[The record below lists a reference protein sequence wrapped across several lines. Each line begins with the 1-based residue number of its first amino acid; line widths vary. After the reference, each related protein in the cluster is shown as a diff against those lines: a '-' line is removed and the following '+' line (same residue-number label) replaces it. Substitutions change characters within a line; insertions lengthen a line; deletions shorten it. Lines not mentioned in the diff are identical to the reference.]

1 MQKIVKKVLNFFCFF
16 IEIRWIYG
24 EKQYSIFI
32 NWVFSGMIK
41 KIWKK
46 RRERV
51 ANGGSESSL
60 FLQIYEKRGWKSD
73 LTNTHYNKEELQSF
87 QFAHILPKG
96 MYPEYR
102 LNPENIVFVDSIEQ
116 HQRVDRTVARNKA
129 IFKDWIDRGVARQH
143 LAEMREHPIIKPL
156 REAGKLPLWSGF

>member
-1 MQKIVKKVLNFFCFF
+1 ML
-16 IEIRWIYG
+16 R
-24 EKQYSIFI
+24 
-32 NWVFSGMIK
+32 

-51 ANGGSESSL
+51 SNGGSESSL
-60 FLQIYEKRGWKSD
+60 FLQIFKKRGEKTD
-73 LTNTHYNKEELQSF
+73 LLDNTISEEELQSF

-116 HQRVDRTVARNKA
+116 HQRVDRMVAGNKA
-129 IFKDWIDRGVARQH
+129 IFKDLVDRWLARKR
-143 LAEMREHPIIKPL
+143 LREMRDSNMW
-156 REAGKLPLWSGF
+156 GVFWSGF

>member
-1 MQKIVKKVLNFFCFF
+1 
-16 IEIRWIYG
+16 
-24 EKQYSIFI
+24 
-32 NWVFSGMIK
+32 MIK

-60 FLQIYEKRGWKSD
+60 FLQIFRQRRGKTD
-73 LTNTHYNKEELQSF
+73 LVDNTISEEELQSF

-116 HQRVDRTVARNKA
+116 HQRVDRMVAGNKA
-129 IFKDWIDRGVARQH
+129 IFKDLVDRWLARKR
-143 LAEMREHPIIKPL
+143 LREMRDSHMGGVHL
-156 REAGKLPLWSGF
+156 DQVFRFFL

>member
-1 MQKIVKKVLNFFCFF
+1 
-16 IEIRWIYG
+16 
-24 EKQYSIFI
+24 
-32 NWVFSGMIK
+32 MIK

-60 FLQIYEKRGWKSD
+60 FLQIFKQRGGKTD
-73 LTNTHYNKEELQSF
+73 LVDNSISEEELQSF

-102 LNPENIVFVDSIEQ
+102 LNPENIIFVDSIEQ

-129 IFKDWIDRGVARQH
+129 IFKDLVDRWLARK
-143 LAEMREHPIIKPL
+143 RL
-156 REAGKLPLWSGF
+156 REMWDSNMWGVFWSGF

>member
-1 MQKIVKKVLNFFCFF
+1 
-16 IEIRWIYG
+16 
-24 EKQYSIFI
+24 
-32 NWVFSGMIK
+32 MIK

-46 RRERV
+46 RRER
-51 ANGGSESSL
+51 AATGGSESSL
-60 FLQIYEKRGWKSD
+60 FFQIYEKRGGKSD
-73 LTNTHYNKEELQSF
+73 LTWTYYNKEELQSF

-116 HQRVDRTVARNKA
+116 HQRVDRMVAGNKA
-129 IFKDWIDRGVARQH
+129 IFKDLIDRWLARKR
-143 LAEMREHPIIKPL
+143 LREMWDGL

>member
-1 MQKIVKKVLNFFCFF
+1 ML
-16 IEIRWIYG
+16 R
-24 EKQYSIFI
+24 
-32 NWVFSGMIK
+32 

-51 ANGGSESSL
+51 TNGGSESSL
-60 FLQIYEKRGWKSD
+60 FLQIYEKRGKKTD
-73 LTNTHYNKEELQSF
+73 LLDNTISEEELQSF

-116 HQRVDRTVARNKA
+116 HQRVDRMVAGNKA
-129 IFKDWIDRGVARQH
+129 IFKDLIDRWLARK
-143 LAEMREHPIIKPL
+143 RL
-156 REAGKLPLWSGF
+156 REMWDSHMGGVLWSGF

>member
-1 MQKIVKKVLNFFCFF
+1 
-16 IEIRWIYG
+16 
-24 EKQYSIFI
+24 
-32 NWVFSGMIK
+32 MIK

-60 FLQIYEKRGWKSD
+60 FLQIFRQRRGKTD
-73 LTNTHYNKEELQSF
+73 LVDNTISEEELQSF

-102 LNPENIVFVDSIEQ
+102 LNPENIIFVDSIEQ
-116 HQRVDRTVARNKA
+116 HQRGDRMVAGNKA
-129 IFKDWIDRGVARQH
+129 IFKDLVDRWLARKR
-143 LAEMREHPIIKPL
+143 LREMRDSHMGGVHL
-156 REAGKLPLWSGF
+156 DQVFRFFL

>member
-1 MQKIVKKVLNFFCFF
+1 
-16 IEIRWIYG
+16 
-24 EKQYSIFI
+24 
-32 NWVFSGMIK
+32 MIK

-46 RRERV
+46 RRNRV

-60 FLQIYEKRGWKSD
+60 FLQIFKKRAKKTD
-73 LTNTHYNKEELQSF
+73 LLDNIYSEEELQSF

-116 HQRVDRTVARNKA
+116 HQRVDRMVAGNKA
-129 IFKDWIDRGVARQH
+129 IFKDLVDRWLARK
-143 LAEMREHPIIKPL
+143 RL
-156 REAGKLPLWSGF
+156 REMWDSHMGGVLWSGF

>member
-1 MQKIVKKVLNFFCFF
+1 
-16 IEIRWIYG
+16 
-24 EKQYSIFI
+24 
-32 NWVFSGMIK
+32 MIK

-60 FLQIYEKRGWKSD
+60 FLQIFKQRGGKTD
-73 LTNTHYNKEELQSF
+73 LVDNSISEEELQSF

-102 LNPENIVFVDSIEQ
+102 LNPENIIFVDSIEQ

-129 IFKDWIDRGVARQH
+129 IFKDLVDRWLARKRLRGMWDSNMWGVF
-143 LAEMREHPIIKPL
+143 
-156 REAGKLPLWSGF
+156 WSGF

>member
-1 MQKIVKKVLNFFCFF
+1 
-16 IEIRWIYG
+16 
-24 EKQYSIFI
+24 
-32 NWVFSGMIK
+32 MIK

-51 ANGGSESSL
+51 TNGGSESSL
-60 FLQIYEKRGWKSD
+60 FLQIFKQRGGKTD
-73 LTNTHYNKEELQSF
+73 LVDNSISEEELQSF

-116 HQRVDRTVARNKA
+116 HQWVDRMVAGNKA
-129 IFKDWIDRGVARQH
+129 IFKDLVDRWLARKRLRDMRDSHMGGVH
-143 LAEMREHPIIKPL
+143 LDQVFRFFL
-156 REAGKLPLWSGF
+156 

>member
-1 MQKIVKKVLNFFCFF
+1 
-16 IEIRWIYG
+16 
-24 EKQYSIFI
+24 
-32 NWVFSGMIK
+32 MIK

-51 ANGGSESSL
+51 TNGGSESSL
-60 FLQIYEKRGWKSD
+60 FLQIFKQRGGKTD
-73 LTNTHYNKEELQSF
+73 LVDNSISEEELQSF

-116 HQRVDRTVARNKA
+116 HQRVDRMVAGNKA
-129 IFKDWIDRGVARQH
+129 IFKDLVDRWLARKH
-143 LAEMREHPIIKPL
+143 LREMRDSHMW
-156 REAGKLPLWSGF
+156 GVFWSVF

>member
-1 MQKIVKKVLNFFCFF
+1 ML
-16 IEIRWIYG
+16 R
-24 EKQYSIFI
+24 
-32 NWVFSGMIK
+32 

-60 FLQIYEKRGWKSD
+60 FLQIFRQRRGKTD
-73 LTNTHYNKEELQSF
+73 LVDNTISEEELQSF

-116 HQRVDRTVARNKA
+116 HQRVDRMVAGNKA
-129 IFKDWIDRGVARQH
+129 IFKDLVDRWLARK
-143 LAEMREHPIIKPL
+143 RL
-156 REAGKLPLWSGF
+156 REMWDSHMWGVFWSGF

>member
-1 MQKIVKKVLNFFCFF
+1 
-16 IEIRWIYG
+16 
-24 EKQYSIFI
+24 
-32 NWVFSGMIK
+32 MIK

-51 ANGGSESSL
+51 TNGGSESSL
-60 FLQIYEKRGWKSD
+60 FLQIFKQRGGKTD
-73 LTNTHYNKEELQSF
+73 LVDNSISEEELQSF

-116 HQRVDRTVARNKA
+116 HQRVDRMVAGNKA
-129 IFKDWIDRGVARQH
+129 IFKDLIDRWLARKR
-143 LAEMREHPIIKPL
+143 LREIWDSL

>member
-1 MQKIVKKVLNFFCFF
+1 
-16 IEIRWIYG
+16 
-24 EKQYSIFI
+24 
-32 NWVFSGMIK
+32 MIK

-51 ANGGSESSL
+51 ATGGSESSL
-60 FLQIYEKRGWKSD
+60 FFRIYEKRGGKSD
-73 LTNTHYNKEELQSF
+73 LTWTYYNKEELQSF

-116 HQRVDRTVARNKA
+116 HQWVDRTVARNKA

>member
-1 MQKIVKKVLNFFCFF
+1 
-16 IEIRWIYG
+16 
-24 EKQYSIFI
+24 
-32 NWVFSGMIK
+32 MIK

-60 FLQIYEKRGWKSD
+60 FLQIFRQRRGKTD
-73 LTNTHYNKEELQSF
+73 LVDNTISEEELQSF

-102 LNPENIVFVDSIEQ
+102 LNPENIIFVDSIEQ
-116 HQRVDRTVARNKA
+116 HQRVDRMVAGNKA
-129 IFKDWIDRGVARQH
+129 IFKDLVDRWLARKR
-143 LAEMREHPIIKPL
+143 LREMRDSHMGGVHL
-156 REAGKLPLWSGF
+156 DQVFRFFL

>member
-1 MQKIVKKVLNFFCFF
+1 
-16 IEIRWIYG
+16 
-24 EKQYSIFI
+24 
-32 NWVFSGMIK
+32 MIK

-60 FLQIYEKRGWKSD
+60 FFQIFRQRRGKTD
-73 LTNTHYNKEELQSF
+73 LVDNTISEEELQSF

-116 HQRVDRTVARNKA
+116 HQRVDRMVAGNKA
-129 IFKDWIDRGVARQH
+129 IFKDLVDRWLARKR
-143 LAEMREHPIIKPL
+143 LREMRDSHMGGVHL
-156 REAGKLPLWSGF
+156 DQVFRFFL

>member
-1 MQKIVKKVLNFFCFF
+1 
-16 IEIRWIYG
+16 
-24 EKQYSIFI
+24 
-32 NWVFSGMIK
+32 MIK

-51 ANGGSESSL
+51 TNGGSESSL
-60 FLQIYEKRGWKSD
+60 FLQIFKQRGGKTD
-73 LTNTHYNKEELQSF
+73 LVDNSISEEELQSF

-116 HQRVDRTVARNKA
+116 HQRVDRMVAGNKA
-129 IFKDWIDRGVARQH
+129 IFKDLVDRWLARK
-143 LAEMREHPIIKPL
+143 RL
-156 REAGKLPLWSGF
+156 REMWDSHMGGVLWSGF

>member
-1 MQKIVKKVLNFFCFF
+1 ML
-16 IEIRWIYG
+16 R
-24 EKQYSIFI
+24 
-32 NWVFSGMIK
+32 

-60 FLQIYEKRGWKSD
+60 FLQIFRQRRGKTD
-73 LTNTHYNKEELQSF
+73 LVDNTISEEELQSF

-116 HQRVDRTVARNKA
+116 HQRVDRMVAGNKA
-129 IFKDWIDRGVARQH
+129 IFKDLVDRWLARKR
-143 LAEMREHPIIKPL
+143 LREMRDSHMGGVHL
-156 REAGKLPLWSGF
+156 DQVFRFFL

>member
-1 MQKIVKKVLNFFCFF
+1 ML
-16 IEIRWIYG
+16 
-24 EKQYSIFI
+24 
-32 NWVFSGMIK
+32 K

-60 FLQIYEKRGWKSD
+60 FLQIFKKRGKKTD
-73 LTNTHYNKEELQSF
+73 LLDNIYSEEELQSF

-116 HQRVDRTVARNKA
+116 HQRVDRMVAGNKA
-129 IFKDWIDRGVARQH
+129 IFKDLVDRWLARKR
-143 LAEMREHPIIKPL
+143 LREMRDSHMGGVYL
-156 REAGKLPLWSGF
+156 DQVFRFFL

>member
-1 MQKIVKKVLNFFCFF
+1 
-16 IEIRWIYG
+16 
-24 EKQYSIFI
+24 
-32 NWVFSGMIK
+32 MIK

-51 ANGGSESSL
+51 ATGGSETSL
-60 FLQIYEKRGWKSD
+60 FLQIFRQRRGKTD
-73 LTNTHYNKEELQSF
+73 LVDNTISEEELQSF

-116 HQRVDRTVARNKA
+116 HQRVDRMVAGNKA
-129 IFKDWIDRGVARQH
+129 IFKDLVDRWLARKR
-143 LAEMREHPIIKPL
+143 LREMRDSHMGGVHL
-156 REAGKLPLWSGF
+156 DQVFRFFL

>member
-1 MQKIVKKVLNFFCFF
+1 
-16 IEIRWIYG
+16 
-24 EKQYSIFI
+24 
-32 NWVFSGMIK
+32 MIK

-60 FLQIYEKRGWKSD
+60 FLQIFKQRGGKTD
-73 LTNTHYNKEELQSF
+73 LVDNSISEEELQSF

-116 HQRVDRTVARNKA
+116 HQRVDRMVAGNKA
-129 IFKDWIDRGVARQH
+129 IFKDLVDRWLARK
-143 LAEMREHPIIKPL
+143 RL
-156 REAGKLPLWSGF
+156 REMWDSHMWGVFWSGF

>member
-1 MQKIVKKVLNFFCFF
+1 
-16 IEIRWIYG
+16 
-24 EKQYSIFI
+24 
-32 NWVFSGMIK
+32 MIK

-51 ANGGSESSL
+51 TNGGSESSL
-60 FLQIYEKRGWKSD
+60 FLQIFKQRGGKTD
-73 LTNTHYNKEELQSF
+73 LVDNSISEEELQSF

-116 HQRVDRTVARNKA
+116 HQRVDRMVAGNKA
-129 IFKDWIDRGVARQH
+129 IFKDLVDCWLARK
-143 LAEMREHPIIKPL
+143 RL
-156 REAGKLPLWSGF
+156 REMWDSHMGGVFWSGF